1 MIATTKNINDSK
13 KNVFNSSKLAAVL
26 REEFDR
32 LKQHYDV
39 TETQLLEAL
48 SRNPVSE
55 TVPLQIFAQGLGILE
70 ALCQHLVDEQG
81 RELRAVANLLNR
93 SYSTI
98 TNTLRKARQKPM
110 HEPAEDHGIRIPLTL
125 FQDRSHAPLQA
136 LVAYL
141 RDHEQMRFSD
151 IARALDRDPRNI
163 NATYREVMRK

>member
-1 MIATTKNINDSK
+1 LIATTKNINDSK

-70 ALCQHLVDEQG
+70 ALC
-81 RELRAVANLLNR
+81 
-93 SYSTI
+93 
-98 TNTLRKARQKPM
+98 
-110 HEPAEDHGIRIPLTL
+110 
-125 FQDRSHAPLQA
+125 
-136 LVAYL
+136 
-141 RDHEQMRFSD
+141 
-151 IARALDRDPRNI
+151 
-163 NATYREVMRK
+163 

>member
-1 MIATTKNINDSK
+1 
-13 KNVFNSSKLAAVL
+13 
-26 REEFDR
+26 
-32 LKQHYDV
+32 
-39 TETQLLEAL
+39 
-48 SRNPVSE
+48 
-55 TVPLQIFAQGLGILE
+55 
-70 ALCQHLVDEQG
+70 VDEQG